1 MRGILFLIFFLK
13 YDVAV
18 LLAIDVIEKLFFN
31 YTVGYVK
38 YFHQRHNDNDQIDK
52 TPKVQ
57 ELN

>member
-1 MRGILFLIFFLK
+1 MMW
-13 YDVAV
+13 V
-18 LLAIDVIEKLFFN
+18 LAIDVIEKLFFN

-57 ELN
+57 ELNWHNW